1 MAVLFS
7 PLVFFSGWL
16 YFFPLPPLPFASFPP
31 YFSSVLPFLSLF
43 FLPLF
48 LLSYLILFS
57 LPLFLP
63 FLYVSH
69 FFSFSPPFLS
79 FFYLLSFFPSP
90 SPSFL
95 HPCVPTL
102 FFSFLLSHLRSS
114 FFPHLVVSL
123 FFLPVS
129 LPESSLTS
137 VWFSARPLSFSP

>member
-31 YFSSVLPFLSLF
+31 YFSSILPFLSLF

-79 FFYLLSFFPSP
+79 FFYLLSFFLILLLPSYTLVFP
-90 SPSFL
+90 
-95 HPCVPTL
+95 L